1 MKKLFHALVFAFT
14 AFTLSGCNPYVEYQ
28 KSVEIRNLRSVVT
41 ASMKDPSSTQFR
53 DETYS
58 NGTLCG
64 ELNSKNGY
72 GAYVGFKRFIV
83 ENKKEAFL
91 DGTGFVGKEMSHD
104 NVIISLDYRNEVL
117 REIIDEAKAGKEKP
131 SADAIENRV
140 TLHSFNKL
148 WKNLCVDKKP
158 E

>member
-1 MKKLFHALVFAFT
+1 MKELSPALVFAFI

-91 DGTGFVGKEMSHD
+91 DGTGFVGEEMSTD
-104 NVIISLDYRNEVL
+104 NVITRMEFSNEVL
-117 REIIDEAKAGKEKP
+117 REILAETKAGKERP
-131 SADAIENRV
+131 SDGVIENRV
-140 TLHSFNKL
+140 TLHFFNKL
-148 WKNLCVDKKP
+148 WKNLCVDKNP
-158 E
+158 A